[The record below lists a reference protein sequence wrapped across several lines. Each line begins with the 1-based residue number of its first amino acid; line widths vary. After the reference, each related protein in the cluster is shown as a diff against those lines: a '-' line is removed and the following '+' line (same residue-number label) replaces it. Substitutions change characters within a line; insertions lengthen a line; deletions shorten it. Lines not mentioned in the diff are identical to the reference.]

1 MKVHELRAFIKEILT
16 EARSEKQKIA
26 VVQIEHKPTQTIF
39 YSYTTKPGTHLQH
52 VLKRRAEEEVKDDND
67 TVSNLLRKDPDVKNY
82 TIDIVDLV
90 DDVDKARTLAKQWN
104 DQAGVKYKMGRRPK
118 IKEVPTITL
127 DKADS
132 KSLSPL
138 NDLFIIKKSA
148 LSDPKYKDLEVDKTQ
163 TYTFGN
169 DTYYKV
175 LSLNVERK

>member
-1 MKVHELRAFIKEILT
+1 MKVRELRAFIKEILT
-16 EARSEKQKIA
+16 EARTEKQKVA
-26 VVQIEHKPTQTIF
+26 VVYVEHKPTNTIF
-39 YSYTTKPGTHLQH
+39 YGYTTRPSTY
-52 VLKRRAEEEVKDDND
+52 LKHIIALRSKEKTKVDND
-67 TVSNLLRKDPDVKNY
+67 TVSNIIRKDPDVRNY
-82 TIDIVDLV
+82 SIDVVDLV

-104 DQAGVKYKMGRRPK
+104 DQAEVKYKMGRKPK
-118 IKEVPTITL
+118 IKEVPVITL

-138 NDLFIIKKSA
+138 NDYYIIKKSA